1 MSLNKN
7 GCDTLARTPNEKQR
21 RAKEAKILDSARLV
35 FCRKGYLDVTMKDI
49 IEECGISRGGIYLYF
64 SSVEE
69 IYREVVARRNKSKFE
84 AVRKSIEENV
94 EFLSLLDS
102 YFATQKERLLHM
114 ENSLLRSMYEY
125 LFSREGGDDRAFR
138 SAQLEN
144 IRRSVLE
151 ILRLGV
157 RQNAIRDENIPVLA
171 DHFMFVIEGLSVLA
185 LVGGLTEQNLDDQ
198 FSLMKSML
206 RQEGR

>member
-1 MSLNKN
+1 M
-7 GCDTLARTPNEKQR
+7 GRTPNEEQR
-21 RAKEAKILDSARLV
+21 KTKEGMILDSARLV

-69 IYREVVARRNKSKFE
+69 IYRAVVARRNKSKFE
-84 AVRKSIEENV
+84 AIRKSIEEDV
-94 EFLSLLDS
+94 EFFSLLDS
-102 YFATQKERLLHM
+102 YFETQKDRLLHM

-125 LFSREGGDDRAFR
+125 LFSRTGGKDQEFR
-138 SAQLEN
+138 SSQLEN
-144 IRRSVLE
+144 IRSSVLE

-157 RQNAIRDENIPVLA
+157 HQNVIQDNNIAALA
-171 DHFMFVIEGLSVLA
+171 SNFMFVIEGLSVLA
-185 LVGGLTEQNLDDQ
+185 LIGGLTEQDLDEQ

-206 RQEGR
+206 KQEGW